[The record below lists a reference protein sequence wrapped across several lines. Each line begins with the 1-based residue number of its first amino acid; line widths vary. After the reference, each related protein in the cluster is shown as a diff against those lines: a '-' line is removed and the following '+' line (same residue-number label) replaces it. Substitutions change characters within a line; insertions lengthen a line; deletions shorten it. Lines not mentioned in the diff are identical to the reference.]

1 MTGLREDFLWGAST
15 SPHQI
20 EGNNVNAD
28 WWATENAPTSPFP
41 DRSGDA
47 VDSYHRYAED
57 MRLLADAGL
66 NAYRFGFEWARI
78 EPADGHFSRAE
89 RDHYR
94 RMVDT
99 AHELGLAPVV
109 TLQHFTLPRWFA
121 ESGGWR
127 RPDAADR
134 FARYIEFVSTAL
146 RDVDWVCTINEPNM
160 LAVFASVQEAYLNA
174 MMGQQAGK
182 ADTGQAGGQAAT
194 ELATALA
201 AVRPDRVL
209 GDTLAKVHRRAVE
222 VVRATTNAKAGW
234 TVAQQSFTPTPGNE
248 GVFERIHH
256 GWEGFYLDVAR
267 EDDFVGVQAYTS
279 QPVDADG
286 PVPHPAHPDNTLTG
300 WAYRPDALGTSLR
313 RAWDEAGGIPLL
325 VTENGIATNDDTRRI
340 AYTGEA
346 LGHLEAAAADG
357 VDVRGYLHWSALDN
371 YEWGRYAPTFGLIA
385 VDRETFV
392 RTPKP
397 SLAWLGA
404 RARAHRNGPQ

>member
-1 MTGLREDFLWGAST
+1 MTGLRDDFLWGAST
-15 SPHQI
+15 SPHQV
-20 EGNNVNAD
+20 EGNNLNAD
-28 WWATENAPTSPFP
+28 WWALENAPGSPLP

-47 VDSYHRYAED
+47 VDSYHRYPED

-78 EPADGHFSRAE
+78 EPTDGEFSRAE

-134 FARYIEFVSTAL
+134 FARYIEFVSPAL

-160 LAVFASVQEAYLNA
+160 LAVFANLQETVLSA
-174 MMGQQAGK
+174 MGGQD
-182 ADTGQAGGQAAT
+182 ADAPEAGQAAT

-201 AVRPDRVL
+201 HVRPDQAL
-209 GDTLAKVHRRAVE
+209 GDTLAQVHRRAVE

-248 GVFERIHH
+248 EVFERVHRV
-256 GWEGFYLDVAR
+256 WEGFYLDVAR
-267 EDDFVGVQAYTS
+267 DDDFLGVQAYTS
-279 QPVDADG
+279 QPVDANG
-286 PVPHPAHPDNTLTG
+286 PVPHPDHPDNSLTG
-300 WAYRPDALGTSLR
+300 WAFRPDALGISLR

-325 VTENGIATNDDTRRI
+325 VTENGLATDDDTRRI
-340 AYTGEA
+340 AYTDEA
-346 LGHLEAAAADG
+346 LGHLEAAVADG

-371 YEWGRYAPTFGLIA
+371 YEWGRYAPTFGLIS

-392 RTPKP
+392 RTPRP

-404 RARAHRNGPQ
+404 RARRDGLR